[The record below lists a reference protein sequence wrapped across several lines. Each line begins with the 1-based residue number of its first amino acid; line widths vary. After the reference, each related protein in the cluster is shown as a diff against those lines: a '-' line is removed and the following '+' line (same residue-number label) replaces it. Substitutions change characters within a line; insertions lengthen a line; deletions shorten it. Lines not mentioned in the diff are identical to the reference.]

1 MTDILYPTLALAA
14 AYLGLTSIGF
24 DYAGPAAV
32 LVGLT
37 VMFAQIGV
45 TRSTLTE
52 LGLGRP
58 RSWLG
63 LILWTV
69 LGVVAVVLAVTFGA
83 RPLIAALDLPPS
95 NLSRLA
101 ALKGDAEQL
110 AIMLAIAWTT
120 AAIGE
125 ELFFRGYLLG
135 RIQSLF
141 GGGWLAMALAV
152 VVQALLFGLAHAYQG
167 PAGAIQTATV
177 GFVLGAIFVAAGRNI
192 WPVIL
197 AHGLI
202 DTMSLVALYLG
213 AMPR

>member
-24 DYAGPAAV
+24 SYAGPAAV

-37 VMFAQIGV
+37 VMFAQTGL
-45 TRSTLTE
+45 TRTALSE

-58 RSWLG
+58 RSWIV
-63 LILWTV
+63 LILWT
-69 LGVVAVVLAVTFGA
+69 LIAVVAVGLAVTLGVK
-83 RPLIAALDLPPS
+83 PLIAALDVPPHD
-95 NLSRLA
+95 LSRLA
-101 ALKGDAEQL
+101 ALKGDVARL

-135 RIQSLF
+135 RIQRLL
-141 GGGWLAMALAV
+141 GGGWLATAVAV
-152 VVQALLFGLAHAYQG
+152 VAQALLFGLAHAYQG

-177 GFVLGAIFVAAGRNI
+177 GFVLGAVFVAAGRNI
-192 WPVIL
+192 WPAIL

-202 DTMSLVALYLG
+202 DTMSLVALNLG
-213 AMPR
+213 ATPQ